1 MEITNDFFDSKSNP
15 KKIYDKGFDE
25 ELKTL
30 EQISYANQKGIF
42 TK

>member
-1 MEITNDFFDSKSNP
+1 MKLTNDFLDSESKP
-15 KKIYDKGFDE
+15 KKVYDKGFDE